1 MSAVPAL
8 AEAVS
13 RIDWDRPWLDPLRHS
28 GQAMHERVT
37 NGATA
42 WAALQKVSA
51 LGPVVEGARARVTFV
66 SASALPATESYELHV
81 GRTGQVPTRDNL
93 HDLFNGLIWMS
104 YPQTKQRL
112 NHWQVAE
119 IERAGGTRGRPR
131 GALRDALTV
140 LDENGAFF
148 QAPDA
153 IWQALATRAW
163 QRLFVELR
171 PLWQQARLV
180 LFGHALLEKLV
191 QPRKSITA
199 HVLRLPTDVA
209 TEPNALDAAMAAS
222 VSPQMLLRRPTL
234 MPLPV
239 LGVPGW
245 WQANEQL
252 GFYDDAQVF
261 RPKPADTTAS

>member
-13 RIDWDRPWLDPLRHS
+13 RIDWQRPWLDPL
-28 GQAMHERVT
+28 QAKGRAMSDWVS

-42 WAALQKVSA
+42 SEALQKVDA
-51 LGPVVEGARARVTFV
+51 LGSATGNQAGVAFV
-66 SASALPATESYELHV
+66 AASTLPAATFYESHV

-93 HDLFNGLIWMS
+93 HDVFNGLVWMA

-112 NHWQVAE
+112 NHWQVTE
-119 IERAGGTRGRPR
+119 IDRAGGTRGRPR

-140 LDENGAFF
+140 LDENGAFLR
-148 QAPDA
+148 APDA
-153 IWQALATRAW
+153 IWQALAARAW

-171 PLWQQARLV
+171 PLWQQAHLV
-180 LFGHALLEKLV
+180 LLGHALLEKLV
-191 QPRKSITA
+191 QPRKAITA
-199 HVLRLPTDVA
+199 HVLRLPTDGA
-209 TEPNALDAAMAAS
+209 SEPSAIDAAMTAS
-222 VSPQMLLRRPTL
+222 VSPKILLRRPAFL
-234 MPLPV
+234 PLPV

-245 WQANEQL
+245 WSANEQC

-261 RPKPADTTAS
+261 RSKRGETTAS